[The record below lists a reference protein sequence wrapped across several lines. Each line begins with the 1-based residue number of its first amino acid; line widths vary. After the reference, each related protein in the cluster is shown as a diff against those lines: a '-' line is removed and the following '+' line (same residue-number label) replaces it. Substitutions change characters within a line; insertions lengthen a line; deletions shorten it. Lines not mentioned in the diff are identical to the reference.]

1 MKKKYTYLSVF
12 FIIAM
17 LTILFFYVQN
27 IKTEEIE
34 LATTEYALQIKEK
47 DSFWIY
53 EIYSNDEL
61 FIRQE
66 YIPAVKGKQVF
77 KTKTDAEK
85 IGKLVVSKLSQNLFP
100 VISQKDLNSHHIYFE
115 KI

>member
-1 MKKKYTYLSVF
+1 MKKIYSYLSVF
-12 FIIAM
+12 FMIAM
-17 LTILFFYVQN
+17 FTILFFYVQN

-34 LATTEYALQIKEK
+34 LATAEYALQIKQK

-53 EIYSNDEL
+53 EIYTNDEL

-77 KTKTDAEK
+77 KTEEDAKK

>member
-1 MKKKYTYLSVF
+1 MKRIYSYFLVF
-12 FIIAM
+12 FMISI

-27 IKTEEIE
+27 INTEKVEIVKS
-34 LATTEYALQIKEK
+34 EYALQIKQK

-53 EIYSNDEL
+53 EIYTNDNL

-77 KTKTDAEK
+77 KTEEDAKK

-100 VISQKDLNSHHIYFE
+100 VISQKDLNSHNIYFE

>member
-1 MKKKYTYLSVF
+1 M
-12 FIIAM
+12 IAM
-17 LTILFFYVQN
+17 LTILFFYAQN
-27 IKTEEIE
+27 IKAEKVEIVKS
-34 LATTEYALQIKEK
+34 EYALQIKQR

-53 EIYSNDEL
+53 EIYTNDNL

-85 IGKLVVSKLSQNLFP
+85 IGKIVVSKLSQNLFP
-100 VISQKDLNSHHIYFE
+100 VISQKDLNNHHIYFE